1 LEFSV
6 TTLEEVNW
14 NNEELFIFPIDS
26 NSKPSSILR
35 TFQNKNDIKIKDVL
49 KNSKFKSNFGQTIL
63 IRTANLSFLLLGTGK
78 NIKPNFDSEKLG
90 GILYSSI
97 SNSGFKNIT
106 IFGTEILP
114 SSKQE
119 KVLLKLSMGMEMRSY
134 SFLKYK
140 TKSNN
145 SEQLN
150 IKSVKIVTKKGTNLK
165 NHLKINKELFSGIS
179 MARDLISEPANI
191 LTPER
196 FIEQINELTK
206 FGIEIDVL
214 DEEKMNSLGMN
225 ALLGVGKGSK
235 QKSYLAVMKWNGNV
249 KSRKKIAIVGKGVC
263 FDSGGL
269 SLKPSKSMEDMKWDM
284 GGAGIV
290 AGAMKVIALQ
300 KIKKNIVGVVG
311 LVENMPDAN
320 AQRPGDIVKSMS
332 GKTIEVLNTDAEG
345 RLVLA
350 DALYYTNKI
359 FEPEVIIDL
368 ATLTGAIITALGNER
383 AGLFSNNEKLS
394 NTIHEIGEIT
404 GDLVWRMPLDK
415 NYGKQMIST
424 IADLRNIGLSSAAG
438 SIQAACFLEH
448 FVGKTPWAHIDVAG
462 VVWSN
467 KQNDLFPA
475 GATGWGVKLLSEFT
489 KKYQF

>member
-26 NSKPSSILR
+26 NSKPSSILK

-49 KNSKFKSNFGQTIL
+49 KNSIFKSNFGQTIL

-145 SEQLN
+145 NEQLN

-359 FEPEVIIDL
+359 YEPEVIIDL

-467 KQNDLFPA
+467 KENDLFPA